1 MNANSFVLMVSFSMF
16 SCICSRHCFKKK
28 AAVSGTPGAVTMREV
43 EKHAEEDIAV
53 REPEPI
59 YEEFDPI
66 GNVLEPSPAMMPP
79 YSAEN
84 SYTWKDRRMPQT
96 ERAQVGNPYFIE
108 PPKPSTLGDEYYIVP
123 SPTAHI

>member
-1 MNANSFVLMVSFSMF
+1 M
-16 SCICSRHCFKKK
+16 KK
-28 AAVSGTPGAVTMREV
+28 AVAVSGTPGAVTMREV
-43 EKHAEEDIAV
+43 EKHAEENIAV

-66 GNVLEPSPAMMPP
+66 ENVQESSPAMMPP
-79 YSAEN
+79 CSTEN

>member
-1 MNANSFVLMVSFSMF
+1 
-16 SCICSRHCFKKK
+16 
-28 AAVSGTPGAVTMREV
+28 MREV

-66 GNVLEPSPAMMPP
+66 RNALEPSPAMMPP
-79 YSAEN
+79 CSADN
-84 SYTWKDRRMPQT
+84 SFTWKDRRMPL
-96 ERAQVGNPYFIE
+96 RAQVSNPYFVE